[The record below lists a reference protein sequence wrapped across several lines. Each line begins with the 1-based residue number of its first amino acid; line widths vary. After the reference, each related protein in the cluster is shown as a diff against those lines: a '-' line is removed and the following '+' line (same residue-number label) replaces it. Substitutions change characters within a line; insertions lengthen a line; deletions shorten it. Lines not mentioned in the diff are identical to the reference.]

1 MNIAYLTKVLDTTD
15 LNEIVGNFD
24 APALDMNLAIWAGEE
39 AGEIETDRE
48 KDTIKILK
56 EVQPDSDP
64 DLRNKILRII
74 QHYAKNE
81 ANITRGRLNTQIKD
95 PTNGRG
101 YAWHEYICAVQHLI
115 DDGTVIQDVITM
127 PEKSEMRTGKKG
139 KQKKVIIRPAH
150 VFAFLCLPENGDQN
164 AEWNAREV
172 NKWIAETEDASV
184 K

>member
-1 MNIAYLTKVLDTTD
+1 VNIAYLTKILDTTELD
-15 LNEIVGNFD
+15 EVVGNFD

-48 KDTIKILK
+48 NGTIKILK
-56 EVQPDSDP
+56 DVAPDSDP
-64 DLRNKILRII
+64 ELKHKVLRVI

-101 YAWHEYICAVQHLI
+101 YPWHEYICAVQHLI
-115 DDGTVIQDVITM
+115 DEGTVVQDVIDV
-127 PEKSEMRTGKKG
+127 PQKSKKFTDKKG
-139 KQKKVIIRPAH
+139 RKKEKILRPAH
-150 VFAFLCLPENGDQN
+150 KFAFLCLPENAENN

-172 NKWIAETEDASV
+172 NEWIATTEAEVV